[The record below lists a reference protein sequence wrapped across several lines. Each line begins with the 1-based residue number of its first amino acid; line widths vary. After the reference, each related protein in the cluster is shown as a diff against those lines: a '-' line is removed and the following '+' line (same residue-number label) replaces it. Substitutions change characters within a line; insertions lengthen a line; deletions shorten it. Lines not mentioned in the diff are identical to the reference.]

1 MRRALA
7 EDVVPRRRRA
17 EVLDLPR
24 QPSELVPHPARA
36 VVQPGR
42 VIVSLAPG
50 AFLQRDPLAWRVAGP
65 ILPRRRDARA
75 TLRPPAQHE
84 AEPVDAPRPPVAR
97 EVPVGSD
104 RGERIGDAPG

>member
-50 AFLQRDPLAWRVAGP
+50 AFLQRDPLAWRVAVQ
-65 ILPRRRDARA
+65 ILPPPRHARS
-75 TLRPPAQHE
+75 TLRPLAPHE
-84 AEPVDAPRPPVAR
+84 AEPVDAPAPPVAA
-97 EVPVGSD
+97 ELAVECHGQ
-104 RGERIGDAPG
+104 A

>member
-50 AFLQRDPLAWRVAGP
+50 AFLQRDPLAWRGAGP
-65 ILPRRRDARA
+65 ILR
-75 TLRPPAQHE
+75 RPPGPRA
-84 AEPVDAPRPPVAR
+84 PPRPLPRPEA
-97 EVPVGSD
+97 G
-104 RGERIGDAPG
+104 PGRPPRTPIAGGLAG

>member
-65 ILPRRRDARA
+65 ILPPPRGARA
-75 TLRPPAQHE
+75 T
-84 AEPVDAPRPPVAR
+84 PRPLPPHQAR
-97 EVPVGSD
+97 P
-104 RGERIGDAPG
+104 GDAPQPPLAQELPVAKGGEEPDRAVRV